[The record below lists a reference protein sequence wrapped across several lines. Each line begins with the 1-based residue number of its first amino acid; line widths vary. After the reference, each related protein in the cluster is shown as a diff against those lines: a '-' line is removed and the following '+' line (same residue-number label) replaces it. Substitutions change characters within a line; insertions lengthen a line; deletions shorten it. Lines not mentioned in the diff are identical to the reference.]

1 MQNVSKPHSVKSSIY
16 PQIPELQPL
25 PADHT
30 LMQKND
36 KHKLL
41 RSNQLPDVWQTG
53 NMHLAISNAK
63 PEKII
68 LRNTFTWK
76 LRAMN
81 SSADLSLGI
90 QIPVFCLKRFPS
102 LFPSQ
107 SKSTVLKIH
116 FIAASASN
124 AMLTT
129 STFLKYKILTKYNLR
144 LAVGAIFPDEPEF
157 LKKSKP
163 VGKDKWISQEF
174 ETS

>member
-1 MQNVSKPHSVKSSIY
+1 
-16 PQIPELQPL
+16 
-25 PADHT
+25 
-30 LMQKND
+30 
-36 KHKLL
+36 
-41 RSNQLPDVWQTG
+41 
-53 NMHLAISNAK
+53 
-63 PEKII
+63 
-68 LRNTFTWK
+68 
-76 LRAMN
+76 MN

-107 SKSTVLKIH
+107 SKSTGLKIH